1 MTINM
6 DQDHQREKLWTKSFI
21 MLTLSYLLLFLCL
34 QMLLAPF
41 PTYAKERFNPNDF
54 TVSLVTSLFALSA
67 IVTRFIMIPVMR
79 KVHRNA
85 ILITGVIIAGVATA
99 LYSFANTMFLLL
111 LLRVAFGVGFGM
123 ASTVM
128 PTLVSQIIPKNRIGE
143 GIGYFGLSTSLAMSI
158 GPMIGLSVL
167 AGFGFPRLTLLGTVA
182 VGLIIPMLLFT
193 RSIPSQPVATT
204 AASDAH
210 AAKLPFP
217 KRILLPAGL
226 NMLISVTYGGLLGFL
241 ALFGAEIHLAQIGL
255 FFLFNAFTVLV
266 IRPISG
272 RIFDSR
278 GPAAVLIPAS
288 LVVFASLLLLSFTH
302 SLPLLIVSALLYGLG
317 FGAIQPTTQAWMLRE
332 TSPKQHGMVNSL
344 YYNSIDFGVAIGS
357 MLLGVLASATSYSQ
371 MYRYSSFVMI
381 IFLLVFIA
389 FSAALKQK
397 RAPIQ
402 PSTQPGPES

>member
-1 MTINM
+1 M
-6 DQDHQREKLWTKSFI
+6 DPQREKLWTKSFI

-41 PTYAKERFNPNDF
+41 PTYAKERFHPNDF

-79 KVHRNA
+79 KVHRNV

-111 LLRVAFGVGFGM
+111 LLRIAFGVGFGM

-167 AGFGFPRLTLLGTVA
+167 AGFGFTRLTLLGTVA
-182 VGLIIPMLLFT
+182 VGLIIPLLLFT
-193 RSIPSQPVATT
+193 RSIPTQPAATS

-210 AAKLPFP
+210 APKLPFP

-272 RIFDSR
+272 RLFDSK

-288 LVVFASLLLLSFTH
+288 LVVFASLMLLSFTH
-302 SLPLLIVSALLYGLG
+302 SLSLLIVSALLYGLG

-332 TSPKQHGMVNSL
+332 TSPQQHGMVNSL

-381 IFLLVFIA
+381 IFLLVFVV
-389 FSAALKQK
+389 FRAAQKQQ
-397 RAPIQ
+397 RATIQ
-402 PSTQPGPES
+402 PAIKPGPES

>member
-1 MTINM
+1 M
-6 DQDHQREKLWTKSFI
+6 DQDDQREKLWTKSFI
-21 MLTLSYLLLFLCL
+21 MLTISYLLLFLCL

-41 PTYAKERFNPNDF
+41 PTYAKEQFHPNDF
-54 TVSLVTSLFALSA
+54 TVSLVTSLFALAA
-67 IVTRFIMIPVMR
+67 IVTRFVMIPVMR

-85 ILITGVIIAGVATA
+85 VLITGIVIAGAATA
-99 LYSFANTMFLLL
+99 LYSYANTMFLLL
-111 LLRVAFGVGFGM
+111 LLRIAFGVGFGM

-128 PTLVSQIIPKNRIGE
+128 PTLVSQIIPKKRIGE

-167 AGFGFPRLTLLGTVA
+167 AGFGFPTLTLLGTVA
-182 VGLIIPMLLFT
+182 VGLIIPLLLFT
-193 RSIPSQPVATT
+193 RSIPPQP
-204 AASDAH
+204 AAAPAGGDTQ

-217 KRILLPAGL
+217 KTIILPAGL

-266 IRPISG
+266 IRPVSG
-272 RIFDSR
+272 RIFDSK

-288 LVVFASLLLLSFTH
+288 LIVFASLMLLSFTH
-302 SLPLLIVSALLYGLG
+302 SIPLLIVSALLYGLG

-332 TSPKQHGMVNSL
+332 TPPKQHGMVNSL
-344 YYNSIDFGVAIGS
+344 YYNSLDLGVAVGS

-381 IFLLVFIA
+381 LFLLVFVIFRRA
-389 FSAALKQK
+389 QK
-397 RAPIQ
+397 KVHAVH
-402 PSTQPGPES
+402 STPHPRPESN

>member
-1 MTINM
+1 M

-21 MLTLSYLLLFLCL
+21 MLTISYLLLFLCL

-41 PTYAKERFNPNDF
+41 PTYAKERFHPGDF
-54 TVSLVTSLFALSA
+54 TVSLVTSLFALAA
-67 IVTRFIMIPVMR
+67 IVTRFVMIPVMR

-85 ILITGVIIAGVATA
+85 VLITGLIIAGAATA
-99 LYSFANTMFLLL
+99 LYSFANTMLLLL
-111 LLRVAFGVGFGM
+111 LLRIAFGVGFGM

-128 PTLVSQIIPKNRIGE
+128 PTLVSQIIPKHRIGE

-167 AGFGFPRLTLLGTVA
+167 SGFGFPWLTLLGTVA
-182 VGLIIPMLLFT
+182 VGLIIPLLLFT
-193 RSIPSQPVATT
+193 RSIPPQPATAP
-204 AASDAH
+204 AAGEPH

-217 KRILLPAGL
+217 KSIILPAAL

-288 LVVFASLLLLSFTH
+288 LVVFASLLALSFTH
-302 SLPLLIVSALLYGLG
+302 SLSLLIVSALLYGLG

-332 TSPKQHGMVNSL
+332 TPPKQHGMVNSL
-344 YYNSIDFGVAIGS
+344 YYNSLDLGVAVGS
-357 MLLGVLASATSYSQ
+357 MLLGVVASATSYSQ

-381 IFLLVFIA
+381 LFLLVFVLFRRFKKQEA
-389 FSAALKQK
+389 SVLSASK
-397 RAPIQ
+397 
-402 PSTQPGPES
+402 PGPESI

>member
-1 MTINM
+1 MNQNYHR
-6 DQDHQREKLWTKSFI
+6 DKLWTKSFI

-41 PTYAKERFNPNDF
+41 PTYAKERFHPNDF

-79 KVHRNA
+79 RVHRNTV
-85 ILITGVIIAGVATA
+85 LITGIVIAGVATA
-99 LYSFANTMFLLL
+99 LYSFADTMFLLL
-111 LLRVAFGVGFGM
+111 LLRIAFGVGFGM

-167 AGFGFPRLTLLGTVA
+167 AGFGFPSLTLLGTAA

-193 RSIPSQPVATT
+193 GSVPPQPLVTT
-204 AASDAH
+204 ASSGAH
-210 AAKLPFP
+210 TDKLPFP
-217 KRILLPAGL
+217 RTILLPAGL
-226 NMLISVTYGGLLGFL
+226 NMLMSITYGGLLGFL
-241 ALFGAEIHLAQIGL
+241 ALYGAEIHLAQIGL

-266 IRPISG
+266 IRPVSG
-272 RIFDSR
+272 RIFDSK

-288 LVVFASLLLLSFTH
+288 LIVFASLLTLSYTH
-302 SLPLLIVSALLYGLG
+302 SLSLLIVSALLYGLG

-332 TSPKQHGMVNSL
+332 TTPGQHGMVNSF

-371 MYRYSSFVMI
+371 MYRYSSFVMLL
-381 IFLLVFIA
+381 FLLVFIA
-389 FSAALKQK
+389 FRAHTKE

-402 PSTQPGPES
+402 TPSRPGPES